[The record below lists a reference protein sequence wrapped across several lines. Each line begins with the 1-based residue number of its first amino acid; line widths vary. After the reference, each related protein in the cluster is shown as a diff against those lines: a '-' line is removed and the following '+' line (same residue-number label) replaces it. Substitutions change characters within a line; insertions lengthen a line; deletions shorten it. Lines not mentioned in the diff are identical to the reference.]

1 MSIRKRKIE
10 ADYLKINKAFVFL
23 GTGWTG
29 LDEKPN
35 AQTKEKRYVNESSST
50 QTITGYKWQND
61 FTGDQIQSDEAIEYI
76 ASIGKELKSGAEAE
90 TEYCKV
96 DLDKPAS
103 TDSKSFYARKFKV
116 AIQGDEFPDN
126 DGELGISG
134 SFLGIGDPIIGTFN
148 VETKAFTEGFTG
160 KTLEFTYNATGDVTE
175 ISNSKITFDK
185 SENKFKGI
193 PTDVTSFTFKDGG
206 TLKTATL
213 AETWNVA

>member
-116 AIQGDEFPDN
+116 AIHVDEMPNNDGNFGANGVFLCQGD
-126 DGELGISG
+126 G
-134 SFLGIGDPIIGTFN
+134 IIGT
-148 VETKAFTEGFTG
+148 VTIDESTKKATFTDGYE
-160 KTLEFTYNATGDVTE
+160 APTE
-175 ISNSKITFDK
+175 
-185 SENKFKGI
+185 
-193 PTDVTSFTFKDGG
+193 
-206 TLKTATL
+206 
-213 AETWNVA
+213 